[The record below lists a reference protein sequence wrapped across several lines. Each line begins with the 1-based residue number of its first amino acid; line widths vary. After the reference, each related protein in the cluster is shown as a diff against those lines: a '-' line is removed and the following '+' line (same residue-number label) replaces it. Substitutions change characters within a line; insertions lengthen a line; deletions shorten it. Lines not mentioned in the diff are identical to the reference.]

1 MATSEPELLSAD
13 ELAKRI
19 AASQRKHKIMVLGAC
34 WNWEIV
40 APAMANCM
48 DAFLEIQDVLEL
60 LTLASKRVRPNM
72 ESIVEALR
80 NEGKSFIKRSEEWK
94 NLDTSW
100 EQAEELQLRWDFNL
114 VPGSLELPLA
124 AQWALRDGYDGV
136 LAIGAVIRGE
146 TEHFNLVCRECSA
159 GLQQVALKY
168 DRPVISGL
176 LALENADQAEERIE
190 RAGAWA
196 QSLLQMC
203 LLDPRI
209 NR

>member
-19 AASQRKHKIMVLGAC
+19 ADSRRAYKIKILAAC

-40 APAMANCM
+40 APTLAKCM
-48 DAFLEIQDVLEL
+48 KVVLETQAILAPHKNIKRVWLEEEGWIARSLLENAEDLKEQIKNLNKFSLEIE
-60 LTLASKRVRPNM
+60 
-72 ESIVEALR
+72 E
-80 NEGKSFIKRSEEWK
+80 RS
-94 NLDTSW
+94 
-100 EQAEELQLRWDFNL
+100 LQLHWGFDL

-124 AQWALRDGYDGV
+124 AQWALREEAYHGV

-159 GLQQVALKY
+159 GLQQVALEQN
-168 DRPVISGL
+168 RPVISGL

-190 RAGAWA
+190 RAGAWT

-203 LLDPRI
+203 LLNPSR
-209 NR
+209 NT